1 MLFNEDVIEDLHQE
15 NDQNLLIDASGEE
28 FFDSL
33 WDEIIPK
40 IVYLEDSEECKP
52 SKIIA

>member
-1 MLFNEDVIEDLHQE
+1 VIEDLHQE